1 MDVFDIAVGV
11 AAGVIIAGT
20 FAWCVRC
27 IAVAESNGGQPE
39 MRHMLMMLVIL
50 VIIGAGFYSAIGQK
64 APPEGRAEVGHPTV
78 AHSEQGD

>member
-50 VIIGAGFYSAIGQK
+50 AIIGAGFYSAIEQK
-64 APPEGRAEVGHPTV
+64 DPQANHVEVGHPTA